1 MEKSLYCCKGGRL
14 RNDGCGEICFVI
26 CLAASVQAYGNVVR
40 RMLEAHG
47 RGMWNASED
56 KLDQLRAALNDIE
69 DELEG
74 VK

>member
-1 MEKSLYCCKGGRL
+1 M
-14 RNDGCGEICFVI
+14 
-26 CLAASVQAYGNVVR
+26 QAFGNVVR

-56 KLDQLRAALNDIE
+56 TLDQLRAKLNDIE